1 MAGISYSTAL
11 PVPAKTLCDLMRCDV
26 MHHCWKKD
34 GSTSSLI
41 FGAKKL
47 LSLIGFEY
55 FRSELVFSV
64 EAASYQ
70 PKKF

>member
-1 MAGISYSTAL
+1 MAGITAL
-11 PVPAKTLCDLMRCDV
+11 RYQCPSCGLMWCDV
-26 MHHCWKKD
+26 MWCDAPLLKKG